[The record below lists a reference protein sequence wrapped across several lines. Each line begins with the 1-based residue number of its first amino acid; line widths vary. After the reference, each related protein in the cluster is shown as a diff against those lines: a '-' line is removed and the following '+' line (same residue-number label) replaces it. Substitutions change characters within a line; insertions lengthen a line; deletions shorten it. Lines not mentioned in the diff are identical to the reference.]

1 MYRVIRFM
9 VSCILEL
16 SPLWWCFGIIA
27 ETISEETFNAE
38 TATSTGQENGTETDV
53 YNTTVT
59 MVTSYQLS
67 RVEVG
72 LTKGVIYSHR
82 TAIIVIMSIFVSITL
97 TITIAILMFCKK
109 KNSVFILQKC
119 EQDTDTVYEM
129 DDMNTECDFSDQ
141 DLDIDSYNENLQG
154 LRSQTY
160 PKMSRLCEYELDSPI
175 PGRTSCLVTK
185 DPNQASNTSI
195 PKSKTFSGL
204 RKNRNLRE
212 CDIMF
217 ALNKRRTFSRSDIK
231 RPTSLPLSSSFS
243 SSSSWYNYQSMVIT
257 ADVEPWENSSSD
269 LCFPNTSENNSNS
282 LGLNSKQFDQSEG
295 NFSKC
300 SLQSSTRQPGIKD
313 ESFNEMDEELH
324 VCTPLLQSN
333 SYSNDTTD
341 RFLFPSQTNK
351 EYIPKTS
358 NQDMCYKPLLEPD
371 QSLNHPCE
379 PDHDLPMITNR
390 SKKQLSPDQSSNS
403 NGGFTQTS
411 VTMGSRTNVPSEPN
425 SDLTGQK
432 KGQMG
437 TQPVSP
443 DDIHGKLQFYWD
455 NNS

>member
-1 MYRVIRFM
+1 MYRVIRFLI
-9 VSCILEL
+9 SCILEL
-16 SPLWWCFGIIA
+16 SPLWWCFGTIA

-38 TATSTGQENGTETDV
+38 TASSSGQENSTVTDL

-119 EQDTDTVYEM
+119 EQETDTVYEM

-175 PGRTSCLVTK
+175 PGHAPCSVAK
-185 DPNQASNTSI
+185 DSTQASSSSI

-217 ALNKRRTFSRSDIK
+217 ALNKRRTFPRSDIK

-269 LCFPNTSENNSNS
+269 LGLLNTSENNSNY
-282 LGLNSKQFDQSEG
+282 GVNANQIDQSDG
-295 NFSKC
+295 DYSKC
-300 SLQSSTRQPGIKD
+300 SQQNSARQAGLKYD
-313 ESFNEMDEELH
+313 SFNETDEDMH

-333 SYSNDTTD
+333 IQVSDTTD
-341 RFLFPSQTNK
+341 KFVFPTQTNK
-351 EYIPKTS
+351 QYIPKTGDS
-358 NQDMCYKPLLEPD
+358 DMSYKPLLEPD
-371 QSLNHPCE
+371 QSLNHIYE
-379 PDHDLPMITNR
+379 SDHDLPVTLKR
-390 SKKQLSPDQSSNS
+390 TSQSQNPTEL
-403 NGGFTQTS
+403 TQTS
-411 VTMGSRTNVPSEPN
+411 INPGTRTGTNVSNVED
-425 SDLTGQK
+425 SFGR
-432 KGQMG
+432 GR
-437 TQPVSP
+437 
-443 DDIHGKLQFYWD
+443 DIPADFHGKLQFTWD
-455 NNS
+455 SNS